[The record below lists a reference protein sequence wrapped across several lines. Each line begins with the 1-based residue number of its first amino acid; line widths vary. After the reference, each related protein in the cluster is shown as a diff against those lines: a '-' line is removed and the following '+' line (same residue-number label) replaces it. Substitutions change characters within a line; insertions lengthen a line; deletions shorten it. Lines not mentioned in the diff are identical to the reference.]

1 MIASRDNGVAL
12 APLSRQLPE
21 YPVYIASTS
30 VPEVYPQ
37 VVKIE
42 KKLASLDALTVG
54 PVDLV
59 VPMWALKN
67 ETMMILAQF
76 EDSGEEDFWMLYFN
90 YILFKKKEKRKYSLS
105 HIPFYMSS

>member
-1 MIASRDNGVAL
+1 MIASRDNAVAL

-37 VVKIE
+37 ILKIE
-42 KKLASLDALTVG
+42 KKLASLDALTTG

-67 ETMMILAQF
+67 EMIIALAQF
-76 EDSGEEDFWMLYFN
+76 EDSGKEEENGYAWPSVFSF
-90 YILFKKKEKRKYSLS
+90 SLARTC
-105 HIPFYMSS
+105 HCTC